1 MVFNNKHVL
10 SYPKN
15 EEEKLY
21 ELMLMRDTLF
31 LTLQCYDK
39 VGYIQ
44 ILRVVIY
51 YIKMLCKGIDTV
63 LCLPFVY

>member
-15 EEEKLY
+15 EEEKQY
-21 ELMLMRDTLF
+21 ELMHMRDTLF

-44 ILRVVIY
+44 ILRVVIC
-51 YIKMLCKGIDTV
+51 YIKL
-63 LCLPFVY
+63 L

>member
-15 EEEKLY
+15 EEEKQY
-21 ELMLMRDTLF
+21 ELMHMRDTLF

-51 YIKMLCKGIDTV
+51 YIKML
-63 LCLPFVY
+63 

>member
-51 YIKMLCKGIDTV
+51 YIKML
-63 LCLPFVY
+63 